1 MLAASYRS
9 PAAAAAHPGQ
19 IPPSPQQQPSP
30 ARPAT
35 VLNTGGGVCA
45 SALPPPAL
53 VQQQQQE
60 EDEQEQ
66 RQEQQHQYQHTVA
79 QPPPPQRQSVAM
91 SLVPAVVVT
100 ADAGQTPRDEW
111 YQCVIS
117 RDANR
122 SFGVDLV
129 HNCTGDVQVA
139 AVKGDNAQSAG
150 VRQGSFVCSIA
161 GTPIDGGGTRKV
173 REILAD
179 QAVSSQVQVAF
190 MLRHPASEAS
200 PVVMS
205 TPLAAAPA
213 AVASVA
219 MVPVQTTAAKR
230 KRSYVKKSTT
240 SKRWAGKAESWGAKE
255 IMAFFE
261 LLESHGR
268 NFTLIARDLEKQGIP
283 RNERQ
288 TRNFYGRLAAKCVR
302 ARGACQSSLPVC
314 LLLLVPC

>member
-190 MLRHPASEAS
+190 MLRHPASEA
-200 PVVMS
+200 
-205 TPLAAAPA
+205 
-213 AVASVA
+213 
-219 MVPVQTTAAKR
+219 
-230 KRSYVKKSTT
+230 
-240 SKRWAGKAESWGAKE
+240 
-255 IMAFFE
+255 
-261 LLESHGR
+261 
-268 NFTLIARDLEKQGIP
+268 
-283 RNERQ
+283 
-288 TRNFYGRLAAKCVR
+288 
-302 ARGACQSSLPVC
+302 
-314 LLLLVPC
+314 